1 MVYFREHVFK
11 RMRDRFTEFENC
23 TDLELKEFIVVAVYD
38 SHDIRRLKRKKIE
51 LSQLF
56 LRIKYLYVCKKV
68 KT

>member
-38 SHDIRRLKRKKIE
+38 SHDIRRLKRKK
-51 LSQLF
+51 
-56 LRIKYLYVCKKV
+56 
-68 KT
+68 